1 MADFFFQTSSA
12 RKKFEDG
19 WDDYVK
25 PRFTFPQ
32 TPVPLDVYWNPRA
45 PGWFT
50 YSSAAHDIQDKGWPK
65 IDLSGF
71 LVPSSVYDQI
81 TDQYLTLTSTAQ
93 PYACWDPRRGQ
104 WMSVASR
111 KPLSSPSPSDE
122 KAAALDAV
130 QKAVTKLFHDRFIRQ
145 VTLQEITKLLNSE
158 RN

>member
-1 MADFFFQTSSA
+1 MAKFPFETSSA
-12 RKKFEDG
+12 RQKFEEG
-19 WDDYVK
+19 WSKYVK
-25 PRFTFPQ
+25 QAFSL

-50 YSSAAHDIQDKGWPK
+50 YTSAANDIQDKGWPK

-93 PYACWDPRRGQ
+93 PFACWDPRRGQ

-111 KPLSSPSPSDE
+111 KPPTPDKG

-130 QKAVTKLFHDRFIRQ
+130 QKAVTKLFNDGFIRQ
-145 VTLQEITKLLNSE
+145 DTLREITNLINNE
-158 RN
+158 RQ